1 MKLLNNLSLKGKLT
15 LGFGLIVLGMLIVG
29 ILSMVQLANV
39 KDQASGIVTYNISG
53 VRDALSIAESAT
65 RYRTREYRLLHTT
78 EADRQKYLDR
88 LPEAR
93 DTVAKHAKSYS
104 EFITSDEERAFFK
117 TFQERWAIYLARSDE
132 VRQAVMAGDQAKAVE
147 LVLDGS
153 RLFDAVAESTKALA
167 EFNGKQAEE
176 ASQTAER
183 VYQSSRTFVIVLLV
197 LAVGTAVAL
206 GWLISNAIARPLQ
219 RAVNLAQGVAEGDL
233 THTLAAEGRDE
244 VAQLTRALS
253 AMVDRLRTL
262 VTEVRHGVESV
273 STASAQ
279 IATGNQD
286 LSARTEQT
294 ASSLQETASSMEE
307 LTGTVSQS
315 ADTARQANQL
325 ASGAAQA
332 ARRGGDVVNQVVANM
347 AQITSSSKKISDII
361 AVIDG
366 IAFQTNILALNAAVE
381 AARAGEQGRGFAVV
395 AGEVRTLAQRSAQA
409 AKEIKALIGDSVDTV
424 ESGARLV
431 GDAGTVMQEI
441 VTSVQRVTDL
451 MGEIAAAA
459 SEQRD
464 GIGQVNTAVTHL
476 DQMTQQNAA
485 LVEESAAAASS
496 LRDQAHR
503 LSEVVSVFNV
513 GHHGAVAQARGPSSR
528 PAPHAA
534 IRKPVAAQTAPK
546 AVGASRP
553 AAVATGAKPAAL
565 PAGKPVAS
573 ATAREE
579 DWESF

>member
-1 MKLLNNLSLKGKLT
+1 MKFLSNLPLKGKLT

-29 ILSMVQLANV
+29 ILSMVQLSKV
-39 KDQASGIVTYNISG
+39 KDQASAIVTYNISG
-53 VRDALSIAESAT
+53 VRDALLVAESAT

-104 EFITSDEERAFFK
+104 EFMTTDEERGLFK
-117 TFQERWAIYLARSDE
+117 NFQDRWAVYLARSDE
-132 VRQAVMAGDQAKAVE
+132 VRQAVIAGDQAKAVE

-153 RLFDAVAESTKALA
+153 KLFDAVAESTRALA

-183 VYQSSRTFVIVLLV
+183 VYQNSRTFVIVLLV

-206 GWLISNAIARPLQ
+206 GWVISNAIAVPLQ

-244 VAQLTRALS
+244 IAQLTRALA
-253 AMVDRLRTL
+253 AMVERLRTL
-262 VTEVRHGVESV
+262 VTEVRNGVESV
-273 STASAQ
+273 STASAE

-294 ASSLQETASSMEE
+294 ASSLQQTASSMEE

-325 ASGAAQA
+325 ASGAAEA
-332 ARRGGDVVNQVVANM
+332 ARRGGDVVSQVVSN
-347 AQITSSSKKISDII
+347 TSSSKKIADII
-361 AVIDG
+361 TVIDG

-441 VTSVQRVTDL
+441 VNSVQRVTDL

-513 GHHGAVAQARGPSSR
+513 GHHGAVAQVRAPSHR
-528 PAPHAA
+528 PAPANGA
-534 IRKPVAAQTAPK
+534 IRKPAVTQAVPK
-546 AVGASRP
+546 AVAASRP
-553 AAVATGAKPAAL
+553 AAVAAAPKQAAL
-565 PAGKPVAS
+565 PATAKPA
-573 ATAREE
+573 AREE